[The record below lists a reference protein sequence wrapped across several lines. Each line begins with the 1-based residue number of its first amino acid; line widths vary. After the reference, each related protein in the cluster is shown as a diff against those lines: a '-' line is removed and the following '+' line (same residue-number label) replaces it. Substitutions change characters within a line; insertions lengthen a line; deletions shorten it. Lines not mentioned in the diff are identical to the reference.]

1 MTKQEY
7 LDMYDVVGAA
17 MEVYN
22 TLGRGMAEAIY
33 QEALAVEMK
42 MRGMEVEREKLLQL
56 KYKDVLLEKT
66 YYADFFYKG
75 ILIELKSVDEIIS
88 DHRAQLFNYMRIT
101 KQHRGVLFNFGEI
114 GLYTER
120 YLYLPDFD
128 DFVLLNQDN
137 YMEYI
142 DKENIIHIRFKK
154 KEKVIIKFN

>member
-7 LDMYDVVGAA
+7 MDMYDVVGAA

-22 TLGRGMAEAIY
+22 QLGRGMAEAIY

-42 MRGMEVEREKLLQL
+42 KRGMTAEREKELRLR
-56 KYKDVLLEKT
+56 YKDVILEKT

-75 ILIELKSVDEIIS
+75 IIVELKSVDEIIS

-101 KQHRGVLFNFGEI
+101 HQYRGIIFNFGEK

-120 YLYLPDFD
+120 YLYLPEYD
-128 DFVLLNQDN
+128 DFILLNQDN
-137 YMEYI
+137 YQEYI
-142 DKENIIHIRFKK
+142 DG
-154 KEKVIIKFN
+154 

>member
-7 LDMYDVVGAA
+7 KEMYDVVGAA

-42 MRGMEVEREKLLQL
+42 KRGMEAEREKKLQL
-56 KYKDVLLEKT
+56 HYKDVLLEKT
-66 YYADFFYKG
+66 YYADFYYKG
-75 ILIELKSVDEIIS
+75 IIIELKSVDEIVS

-101 KQHRGVLFNFGEI
+101 KQYRGILFNYGEI

-120 YLYLPDFD
+120 YLYLPAYD
-128 DFVLLNQDN
+128 DFILLNQDN
-137 YMEYI
+137 FKDYI
-142 DKENIIHIRFKK
+142 DT
-154 KEKVIIKFN
+154 